1 MTFKTKRPDG
11 RSPRLIALDF
21 LKTKSPDD
29 VCSYQELGDVLGFHP
44 RKERAAIQSAVR
56 SANKTLLKLHQKGVE
71 VADNGYRVVQPREH
85 MLVASGHQNKADR
98 ALARALRW
106 YENTDLSALTEVER
120 KLHQGQHMLA
130 RAIFASHQHL
140 DRRIKKLEDVLNA
153 KVVEH

>member
-1 MTFKTKRPDG
+1 MFKTKRSDG
-11 RSPRLIALDF
+11 RSLRVIAFDL

-29 VCSYQELGDVLGFHP
+29 VCSYQELGNLLGLNP
-44 RKERAAIQSAVR
+44 KRERSVIQAVVR
-56 SANKTLLKLHQKGVE
+56 SANKALLKLHQKGVE
-71 VADNGYRVVQPREH
+71 ITDQGYRIVQPREH
-85 MLVASGHQNKADR
+85 MLVANGHQNKADR

-106 YENTDLSALTEVER
+106 YENTDLSSLTEIER

-140 DRRIKKLEDVLNA
+140 DRRIKRLENVLEA

>member
-1 MTFKTKRPDG
+1 MFKTKRADG
-11 RSPRLIALDF
+11 RSPRVIAFDF

-29 VCSYQELGDVLGFHP
+29 ICSYRELGDILGLHP
-44 RKERAAIQSAVR
+44 SRERPAIQAAVRAA
-56 SANKTLLKLHQKGVE
+56 NKSLLKLHQMGVE
-71 VADNGYRVVQPREH
+71 VTDSGYRVVQPREH

-140 DRRIKKLEDVLNA
+140 DRRIKRLEDVLGA
-153 KVVEH
+153 KVIEH